1 MRERATKSSRL
12 KNLKKNFSKSLDKPL
27 ALWYNKRVE
36 KTTNN
41 FKKEVINYGY

>member
-1 MRERATKSSRL
+1 MRESHKVKQAKKSQ
-12 KNLKKNFSKSLDKPL
+12 KNFSKSLDKPL

-41 FKKEVINYGY
+41 LKKEVINYGY